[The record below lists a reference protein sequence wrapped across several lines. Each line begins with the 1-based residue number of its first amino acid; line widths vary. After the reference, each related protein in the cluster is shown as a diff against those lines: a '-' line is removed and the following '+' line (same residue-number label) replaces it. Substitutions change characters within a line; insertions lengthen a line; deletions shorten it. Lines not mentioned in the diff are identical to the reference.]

1 MKRWTVFGG
10 AALLVWLASGVYVIQ
25 SDEEAVVRRFG
36 KAGTRASQPGAHWGL
51 PRGLDRVDR
60 LKPREVKR
68 VMIGPADVSQAV
80 GSSQAQFLTAD
91 RNLVQVR
98 ANVQYTI
105 GEPRQY
111 LFQTAAVDR
120 LVGTAATAAISQS
133 LAELPVDRVL
143 TVGKQELGVRLAE
156 SLQGLVDEYELG
168 VVIRSVDIA
177 SIEPPGEVA
186 DAFDQVVSASR
197 ERERAIH
204 QAHSFANKTA
214 AEAQGAAQRIIDEG
228 LADRDR
234 KIRLAQG
241 EAERFKSLLA
251 EYERSPQLTAGRL
264 YLQAMAQTLPRL
276 RAKLIVDSATDVD
289 LSILRED
296 AR

>member
-1 MKRWTVFGG
+1 MRRWALVGG
-10 AALLVWLASGVYVIQ
+10 AALLLWLASGVYVIE

-36 KAGTRASQPGAHWGL
+36 KAQGGASQPGAHWGL

-68 VMIGPADVSQAV
+68 VTIGAADINQAV
-80 GSSQAQFLTAD
+80 GPSRAQFLTAD

-105 GEPRQY
+105 GESRQY

-120 LVGTAATAAISQS
+120 LVATAATAAISQS
-133 LAELPVDRVL
+133 LAELPVDLVL

-156 SLQGLVDEYELG
+156 LLQRLVEGYQLG
-168 VVIRSVDIA
+168 VVVRSVDIA
-177 SIEPPGEVA
+177 SIEPPAEVA

-204 QAHSFANKTA
+204 QAHSFANKTT
-214 AEAQGAAQRIIDEG
+214 AEAQGAAQRTIDEG
-228 LADRDR
+228 LGDRDR
-234 KIRLAQG
+234 KLRLAQG
-241 EAERFKSLLA
+241 EAERFRSLLA
-251 EYERSPQLTAGRL
+251 EYERSPRLTASRL
-264 YLQAMAQTLPRL
+264 YLQAMAQMLPKL
-276 RAKLIVDSATDVD
+276 RAKLIVDSSTDVD

>member
-1 MKRWTVFGG
+1 MRRWVAFG
-10 AALLVWLASGVYVIQ
+10 AAALVIWLASGVYLIQ

-36 KAGTRASQPGAHWGL
+36 KAGRRASQPGAHFGL
-51 PRGLDRVDR
+51 PWGLDRIDR

-68 VMIGPADVSQAV
+68 VTIGSADVNQAV

-120 LVGTAATAAISQS
+120 LVATAATSAISQS

-156 SLQGLVDEYELG
+156 SLQRLVDGYQLG
-168 VVIRSVDIA
+168 LVIRSVDIA
-177 SIEPPGEVA
+177 SIEPPAEVA

-204 QAHSFANKTA
+204 QAHSFVNKTA
-214 AEAQGAAQRIIDEG
+214 AEAKGTAQRVIDEG
-228 LADRDR
+228 HAQRDR

-241 EAERFKSLLA
+241 EAERFNSLLA
-251 EYERSPQLTAGRL
+251 EYERSPRLTAGRL
-264 YLQAMAQTLPRL
+264 YLEAMVQTLPKL
-276 RAKLIVDSATDVD
+276 RAKLIVDSSTDVD
-289 LSILRED
+289 VSILRED

>member
-1 MKRWTVFGG
+1 MRCWTVFGG

-36 KAGTRASQPGAHWGL
+36 KAGTGASQPGAHWGL
-51 PRGLDRVDR
+51 PRGLDRIDR

-105 GEPRQY
+105 GAPRQY

-143 TVGKQELGVRLAE
+143 TVGKQELGVRLSE
-156 SLQGLVDEYELG
+156 SLQGLVDDYELG

-177 SIEPPGEVA
+177 SIEPPAEVA

-214 AEAQGAAQRIIDEG
+214 AEAQGAAQRIKDEG
-228 LADRDR
+228 LAERDR